1 MRCIARHGG
10 EPLARVAE
18 ELEMD
23 RTSLYRAITPMEREG
38 WIELG
43 AGINARSRSAKI
55 THKGTLA
62 LVKAASEWD
71 QLQRNLIKT
80 FGKAEW
86 GILAGELRRL
96 GECAERLTTL

>member
-23 RTSLYRAITPMEREG
+23 RTSLYRAITPMERGG

-43 AGINARSRSAKI
+43 AGINARSRSASI
-55 THKGTLA
+55 TRKGTVALA
-62 LVKAASEWD
+62 RAEEEWD
-71 QLQRNLIKT
+71 RLQRNLLKT
-80 FGKAEW
+80 YGKTEW
-86 GILAGELRRL
+86 NILAVELRRL
-96 GECAERLTTL
+96 GDCAERLTKV